1 MSNTMNCKNFLVL
14 AVCAALSFCSFEASA
29 QMTDEAVVEYV
40 KAAYEAGKSKTQI
53 QSELVSKG
61 VTVDQ
66 AKRIMAKYQAEGA
79 TSTKVKSEI
88 DRTRSGKR
96 QNEASKKGD
105 TTRKGDTSKGNAD
118 DGNVTDEME
127 DDEDNQMAS
136 DDVAER
142 VSKKRIY
149 GHDLF
154 TSRNLSFEPN
164 QNMATPDTYVL
175 GPGDEIVIDV
185 WGMNEDNIS
194 VVISSEGKVHI
205 PQIGPVVLS
214 GLSIK
219 QATTKLR
226 KTLSQKYSLAGDAP
240 ESDISVALGNVRT
253 IQVNIIGEV
262 KTPGTYRLS
271 SLSNLYHALYMAGG
285 VTEIG
290 SLRNIELHR
299 DGKKVCTSDVYSYLF
314 TGSNASN
321 VALKEGDVIIVP
333 PYESVVDIK
342 GGVKRPM
349 SYEVKSNEPLQSLVN
364 YAGGFTSNAHPDEIT
379 VERTDNRHSKAFT
392 VTSADFASFKLQD
405 GDIVTVYSNN
415 QNDVFENRVEIKGS
429 VMRPGVYA
437 IGGEI
442 ATVRQLVTHA
452 GGLLENAFLSRAQ
465 IIREKSDRS
474 LEIVSFAVG
483 ALMKGQ
489 VEDVQL
495 RKNDVVVISDV
506 NEIETK
512 GNVKIN
518 GFVNTP
524 GEYQYAQNMTVEDL
538 ILLAE
543 GLSDGARNARVEV
556 SRRIIDPSGQSEEAL
571 AKIFSFDIN
580 EGLIVG
586 SDAAFTLEPFDVV
599 SVRRNPSFKEQRVVL
614 VSGEAVYPGNYTL
627 SSNNERLSDIF
638 ARAGGATT
646 NAYLKGAVLRRKLN
660 SDERLLKDNI
670 DKVTKNSADTTLI
683 KIDDSDV
690 YTMGIDLSAALANPG
705 SEADVI
711 LRNDDELII
720 PSNTNTVR
728 IQGEVLYPNAV
739 TYKAGMPISY
749 YIKQAG
755 GYNNKAKRSKV
766 YVVYMNGSADMG
778 PRAKVM
784 PGCEIVVPTKPDRK
798 PISAGEIIGIG
809 SSAASLATMI
819 VSITNMIKK

>member
-1 MSNTMNCKNFLVL
+1 MNRKNILVL
-14 AVCAALSFCSFEASA
+14 AVCAALSFCCFEASA

-40 KAAYEAGKSKTQI
+40 KTAYQNGKSKAQI
-53 QSELVSKG
+53 QSELISKG

-79 TSTKVKSEI
+79 TASKVKSEI
-88 DRTRSGKR
+88 DRTRSGAR
-96 QNEASKKGD
+96 QNEAAKTGE
-105 TTRKGDTSKGNAD
+105 TTAA
-118 DGNVTDEME
+118 NVVAERE
-127 DDEDNQMAS
+127 EKEQEAS
-136 DDVAER
+136 DVVAER
-142 VSKKRIY
+142 VNRKRIY

-154 TSRNLSFEPN
+154 TSRNLTFEPN
-164 QNMATPDTYVL
+164 QNMATPESYVL
-175 GPGDEIVIDV
+175 GPGDEIVVDV

-194 VVISSEGKVHI
+194 VVISSEGKVYI

-240 ESDISVALGNVRT
+240 ESDISVTLGNVRT

-262 KTPGTYRLS
+262 RTPGTYRLS

-299 DGKKVCTSDVYSYLF
+299 DGKKVCTSDVYNYLF

-392 VTSADFASFKLQD
+392 VASADFASFKLQD
-405 GDIVTVYSNN
+405 GDIVTVYSNI
-415 QNDVFENRVEIKGS
+415 QNDVFDNRVEIKGS

-489 VEDVQL
+489 VEDLQL

-543 GLSDGARNARVEV
+543 GLSDGAKNARVEV
-556 SRRIIDPSGQSEEAL
+556 SRRINDPSGLSQETL
-571 AKIFSFDIN
+571 AQIFAFDIN
-580 EGLIVG
+580 EGLMVG
-586 SDAAFTLEPFDVV
+586 SDASFVLEPFDVV
-599 SVRRNPSFKEQRVVL
+599 SVRRNPSFKEQRVVM
-614 VSGEAVYPGNYTL
+614 VSGEIVYPGSYTL

-638 ARAGGATT
+638 ARAGGATG

-670 DKVTKNSADTTLI
+670 DKVTRNSTDTTRI
-683 KIDDSDV
+683 KIDNSEV

-720 PSNTNTVR
+720 PSLTNTVR

-739 TYKAGMPISY
+739 TYKEGMPIKY

-766 YVVYMNGSADMG
+766 YVVYMNGSADRGAM
-778 PRAKVM
+778 AKVM

-798 PISAGEIIGIG
+798 AVSAAEIIGIG
-809 SSAASLATMI
+809 SSVASLATMI